1 MPVKY
6 KKLSWRLHLG
16 PPRMPSILHP
26 RVAAIGCLLLTT
38 ILLSAQRLD
47 KGGSQLR
54 ALALLE
60 LASNGQASLVPIVI
74 KVADKYY
81 DASVYRADPY
91 PMALSQNT
99 VYEAERAGE
108 SVGLFTVTRAHQMK
122 DYWVGLGRWQTNSE
136 LQPPDKS
143 AKPERPRGPADE
155 RPVLRRAKPSP
166 ENANAVPPSGPQ
178 PKPETPPSDS
188 DPDRPLLRRGQPA
201 SAPTSDEPS
210 PATGA
215 APAAPP
221 VANAVGQATSSF
233 PKVELLAAISDA
245 GGPPPH
251 SYVLPLK
258 GEDRDRYQRRMC
270 QMAYDAIRKFAA
282 TRPQH
287 KPADVAALTSVQF
300 RAYNVFSNNE
310 PDLVLTASLPELL
323 PRGAASD
330 FRYFVTLT
338 ARVDMYGETR
348 LLFAQVTDSTRL
360 DASPRMEL
368 IDVVDAEGSGSGQLL
383 FRRISDTGYSFVLYR
398 IGLDKLWPL
407 FEGAER
413 SF

>member
-1 MPVKY
+1 M
-6 KKLSWRLHLG
+6 
-16 PPRMPSILHP
+16 LHP
-26 RVAAIGCLLLTT
+26 RVAAIGCLLLSTL
-38 ILLSAQRLD
+38 LLSAQRLD
-47 KGGSQLR
+47 PGGSRLR

-60 LASNGQASLVPIVI
+60 LASNGQASLMPIAI

-91 PMALSQNT
+91 PLALSQNT

-108 SVGLFTVTRAHQMK
+108 SVGLFTVTRVHQMK
-122 DYWVGLGRWQTNSE
+122 DYWVGLGRWQTNRE
-136 LQPPDKS
+136 LRPPDKNVRS
-143 AKPERPRGPADE
+143 DRPDRPPGPADE
-155 RPVLRRAKPSP
+155 RPVLRKAKPSP
-166 ENANAVPPSGPQ
+166 DSPNPASTAGPQ
-178 PKPETPPSDS
+178 LKPETPPPDS
-188 DPDRPLLRRGQPA
+188 DPDRPLLRRAQPV
-201 SAPTSDEPS
+201 SPPTSSEPS
-210 PATGA
+210 PPTP
-215 APAAPP
+215 APL
-221 VANAVGQATSSF
+221 ANARGQATSSF

-258 GEDRDRYQRRMC
+258 GADRDRYQLRMC

-282 TRPQH
+282 ARPQH
-287 KPADVAALTSVQF
+287 KPADPAALTNVQF
-300 RAYNVFSNNE
+300 RAYNVLSSHE

-323 PRGAASD
+323 PRGATSD

-348 LLFAQVTDSTRL
+348 PLFAEVTDSTRL

-383 FRRISDTGYSFVLYR
+383 FRRVSDTGYSFVLYR

>member
-1 MPVKY
+1 
-6 KKLSWRLHLG
+6 
-16 PPRMPSILHP
+16 MPSILHP
-26 RVAAIGCLLLTT
+26 RVAAIGCLLLSTL
-38 ILLSAQRLD
+38 LLSAQRLD
-47 KGGSQLR
+47 KGGSELR
-54 ALALLE
+54 AVALLE
-60 LASNGQASLVPIVI
+60 LAANGQASLVPIAI

-91 PMALSQNT
+91 PLALSQDT

-108 SVGLFTVTRAHQMK
+108 SVGLFTVTRVHKMK

-155 RPVLRRAKPSP
+155 RPVLRKAKPSP
-166 ENANAVPPSGPQ
+166 ESVNTASSAIPQ
-178 PKPETPPSDS
+178 PKPETPPSDA
-188 DPDRPLLRRGQPA
+188 DADRPLLRRGKPV
-201 SAPTSDEPS
+201 SAPTSGEPS
-210 PATGA
+210 LATGA
-215 APAAPP
+215 APAAQP
-221 VANAVGQATSSF
+221 VTSAGGHATSKS
-233 PKVELLAAISDA
+233 PAVELLAAISDA
-245 GGPPPH
+245 GGPAPH

-258 GEDRDRYQRRMC
+258 EEDRDRYQRRMC

-282 TRPQH
+282 ARPQH
-287 KPADVAALTSVQF
+287 KPADAAALASVQF
-300 RAYNVFSNNE
+300 RAYNVFSNHE
-310 PDLVLTASLPELL
+310 PDLVLTATLPELL
-323 PRGAASD
+323 PRGATSD
-330 FRYFVTLT
+330 FRFFVTVT

-348 LLFAQVTDSTRL
+348 LLFTQVTDTTRL

-383 FRRISDTGYSFVLYR
+383 FRRISDTGYSFALYR